1 MARFPSRVVPFDPAS
16 PDLSTAASE
25 AVTSLGY
32 TVTIR
37 GELHAREHVIING
50 RVEGRIDL
58 PEHGLAVGT
67 QGRVDGDIFARS
79 ITVLGT
85 VTGTITA
92 DVRAELRATAR
103 VEGRLVSARLSID
116 DGAYYRGRID
126 TSRTDIASRVARY
139 RRLKDSAPGA

>member
-1 MARFPSRVVPFDPAS
+1 MAKFPSRVVQFDPAS
-16 PDLSTAASE
+16 PAPSTPESE
-25 AVTSLGY
+25 AVTSLGQ

-50 RVEGRIDL
+50 RMEGRVDL
-58 PEHGLAVGT
+58 PDHGLAVGR

-79 ITVLGT
+79 VTVLGT

-92 DVRAELRATAR
+92 EVRAELRATAR

-116 DGAYYRGRID
+116 DGAYYRGWID
-126 TSRTDIASRVARY
+126 TSRADIASRVARY

>member
-1 MARFPSRVVPFDPAS
+1 MARIPGRVVPFDPAS
-16 PDLSTAASE
+16 PDLSTPASQ
-25 AVTSLGY
+25 AVTSLGH

-92 DVRAELRATAR
+92 AVRAELRATAR
-103 VEGRLVSARLSID
+103 VEGRLVSARLSMD

-126 TSRTDIASRVARY
+126 TSRADIASRVARY

>member
-1 MARFPSRVVPFDPAS
+1 M
-16 PDLSTAASE
+16 
-25 AVTSLGY
+25 
-32 TVTIR
+32 
-37 GELHAREHVIING
+37 
-50 RVEGRIDL
+50 
-58 PEHGLAVGT
+58 GT